1 MNRAAR
7 KIVSIAAAAALA
19 AGGIAAAG
27 LISRSPAPAESSVTD
42 SAAEFTV
49 TLDIDFSEVLTE
61 ENYARLDPNVKSAAN
76 LPESGSFA
84 HELAYTAAEGA
95 SALDILEGYCSEKG
109 ITLDVRRGSEALG
122 MSDYVRGIGG
132 LSEWDCTRNSGWIYL
147 LDGVE
152 PDLPMSEVFPK
163 EGQRLEIRY
172 IVY

>member
-1 MNRAAR
+1 MNKAAR

-27 LISRSPAPAESSVTD
+27 LISRSPAPAESSATD
-42 SAAEFTV
+42 SAEFTV

-76 LPESGSFA
+76 LPENGSFA

-95 SALDILEGYCSEKG
+95 SALDILEGCCSEKG

-132 LSEWDCTRNSGWIYL
+132 LSERDCTRNSGWIYL